1 MEADD
6 ILEPLLK
13 SFQNGF
19 KHPIA
24 RLICAQQDTLE
35 CRLEEDERN
44 VKPVE
49 ILKQLIE
56 FPTYQVTLD
65 KVEKGMKECAHYL
78 SDQLEAL
85 GFQVKT
91 DELFNVTAERA
102 FDGKKI
108 FLMNTHFDTVPPASE
123 WTDALIPKQEGNK
136 LIGLGAS
143 DAKGGIAAT
152 LAALSRLDN
161 CRFAKLIVQFV
172 NYEDNGI
179 QLGGKRL
186 LGMPYFLSNNPG
198 LRADYGLNIEPTVR
212 DDKWAVNLG
221 CTGRVSFTVT
231 TVGREAHSSTPYK
244 GKNAIYD
251 MVKVIAALRQIPPG
265 KFSMG
270 DFEGEMPVNVALI
283 EGGRAV
289 NIVPGECKI
298 TCERRILPNEEPEQ
312 IMQTIRSAL
321 GSLRDVNVKCEFNPN
336 VQLPYIVDKE
346 EEVAKLAVEASESV
360 TGYRPQLR
368 IGLGRTDS
376 MYLYHMAGIKTAIM
390 GPGHT
395 GHVVGEDI
403 SIDRLNEFTGIL
415 ENMLRKD
422 A

>member
-1 MEADD
+1 MIPERVQTSYCKALSTLAK
-6 ILEPLLK
+6 IFL
-13 SFQNGF
+13 NGLR
-19 KHPIA
+19 KK
-24 RLICAQQDTLE
+24 RL
-35 CRLEEDERN
+35 RRN
-44 VKPVE
+44 MKPVE

-56 FPTYQVTLD
+56 FPTYQITPD
-65 KVEKGMKECAHYL
+65 KVEKGMQDCARYL
-78 SDQLEAL
+78 SEQLEAL
-85 GFQVKT
+85 DFQVRL
-91 DELFNVTAERA
+91 DALFNVTAERA
-102 FDGKKI
+102 FGGEKV

-123 WTDALIPKQEGNK
+123 WADALVPRQEGSK

-152 LAALSRLDN
+152 LGALSGLAD

-198 LRADYGLNIEPTVR
+198 FRADYGINIEPTVR
-212 DDKWAVNLG
+212 DDRWTVNLG

-231 TVGREAHSSTPYK
+231 TVGKEAHSSTPRE

-251 MVKVIAALRQIPPG
+251 MVKVVAALEQIPSG
-265 KFSMG
+265 RFRMG

-283 EGGRAV
+283 EGGRAM
-289 NIVPGECKI
+289 NIVPAECKI
-298 TCERRILPNEEPEQ
+298 TCERRILPNEKPEQ

-321 GSLRDVNVKCEFNPN
+321 NSLQDVNVKCEFSSN

-346 EEVAKLAVEASESV
+346 EEVAELVVRASERV
-360 TGYRPQLR
+360 IGYRPQLR
-368 IGLGRTDS
+368 VGLGRTDS

-390 GPGHT
+390 GPGNR
-395 GHVVGEDI
+395 GHVVGENI
-403 SIDRLNEFTGIL
+403 SIDRLNEFVAIL
-415 ENMLRKD
+415 GSVLTQGG
-422 A
+422 

>member
-1 MEADD
+1 M
-6 ILEPLLK
+6 
-13 SFQNGF
+13 
-19 KHPIA
+19 
-24 RLICAQQDTLE
+24 
-35 CRLEEDERN
+35 
-44 VKPVE
+44 KPVG

-65 KVEKGMKECAHYL
+65 KVEEGMKDCAHYL

-85 GFQVKT
+85 GFQVET
-91 DELFNVTAERA
+91 DDLFNVTAERA
-102 FDGKKI
+102 FDGKKT
-108 FLMNTHFDTVPPASE
+108 FLMNTHFDTVPPAAE
-123 WTDALIPKQEGNK
+123 WIDALIPKIEGDK

-152 LAALSRLDN
+152 LAALSRLDD

-186 LGMPYFLSNNPG
+186 LGMPFFLSNNPG
-198 LRADYGLNIEPTVR
+198 FRADYGINIEPTVR
-212 DDKWAVNLG
+212 ADKWTVSLG
-221 CTGRVSFTVT
+221 CTGRVSFTIT
-231 TVGREAHSSTPYK
+231 TVGKEAHSSTPHR

-251 MVKVIAALRQIPPG
+251 MVKVITALGQIPPG
-265 KFSMG
+265 KFKID

-283 EGGRAV
+283 EGGRAI

-298 TCERRILPNEEPEQ
+298 TCERRILPNEKPEE
-312 IMQTIRSAL
+312 IMQTIRSEL
-321 GSLRDVNVKCEFNPN
+321 GSLRDVNVKCDFNPN
-336 VQLPYIVDKE
+336 VQLPYIVDRE
-346 EEVAKLAVEASESV
+346 EEVAKLAVKATESV

-376 MYLYHMAGIKTAIM
+376 MYLYHMAGIKTVIM

-395 GHVVGEDI
+395 GHVVGENI
-403 SIDRLNEFTGIL
+403 SVDRLDEFAD
-415 ENMLRKD
+415 MLGHLLRRE